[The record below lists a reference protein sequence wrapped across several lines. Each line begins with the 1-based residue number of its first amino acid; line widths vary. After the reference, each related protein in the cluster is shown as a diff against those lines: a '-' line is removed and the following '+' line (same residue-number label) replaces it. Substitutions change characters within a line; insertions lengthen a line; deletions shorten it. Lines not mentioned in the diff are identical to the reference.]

1 MVSLAPDEMRKER
14 DAYRVMVVDD
24 SAVIRGLIAR
34 WLDADPRITVVA
46 TAHNGLMALRNL
58 KSSGAEVVILDVEM
72 PEMDGMTALPKMI
85 ELVPNLQIIM
95 ASTLTRRNAEIS
107 LRALAAGA
115 ADYVPKPSTSR
126 EVNNSAEFRREIIE
140 KVKALG
146 AVARNLANPAVH
158 EPAPVE
164 PAKPLHPAA
173 DGAAVVRPVAL
184 APLPAGAP
192 RRGPIRLQ
200 KISSVLPR
208 ILAIGSSTGGPQ
220 ALFELFK
227 GLKAAPDLPVLITQ
241 HMPPTFTAI
250 LADHIARATGIPCK
264 EAADGDVLKAGQ
276 IYIAPGDY
284 HLKVEEQEGHV
295 VARID
300 QAPPENFCRPAVD
313 PMLRS
318 VARVYGPATLA
329 VILTGMGNDG
339 MEGCQRVIQAG
350 GTVLAQDEQSSV
362 VWGMPGAVATA
373 GLASAVLP
381 LRDIAPMIQRL
392 VRGGR

>member
-1 MVSLAPDEMRKER
+1 MVSPAPAEMRKER

-34 WLDADPRITVVA
+34 WLDADPQVTVVA
-46 TAHNGLMALRNL
+46 TAHNGAMALRNL
-58 KSSGAEVVILDVEM
+58 VSSGAEVVILDVEM
-72 PEMDGMTALPKMI
+72 PEMDGMTALPRLI
-85 ELVPNLQIIM
+85 ALAPNLQVIM

-115 ADYVPKPSTSR
+115 ADYLPKPTSNR
-126 EVNNSAEFRREIIE
+126 EVNTSADFRREILE
-140 KVKALG
+140 KVKVLG
-146 AVARNLANPAVH
+146 AVARDLAAQ
-158 EPAPVE
+158 EAPSPE
-164 PAKPLHPAA
+164 QAK
-173 DGAAVVRPVAL
+173 
-184 APLPAGAP
+184 AG
-192 RRGPIRLQ
+192 RRGPGGAVARIGTVTVAPLRNVAPRGPIQLQ
-200 KISSVLPR
+200 KASAVPPR

-227 GLKAAPDLPVLITQ
+227 SLKGVSDLPILVTQ

-264 EAADGDVLKAGQ
+264 EAADGDILRPGQ
-276 IYIAPGDY
+276 VHIAPGDY
-284 HLKVEEQEGHV
+284 HLMVDEREGQA
-295 VARID
+295 VARIT
-300 QAPPENFCRPAVD
+300 QGPAENFCRPAVD

-318 VARVYGPATLA
+318 VAAVYGPAALA

-339 MEGCQRVIQAG
+339 LQGCRQVVNAG
-350 GTVLAQDEQSSV
+350 GTVLAQDERTSV

-381 LRDIAPMIQRL
+381 LRDIGPMISKL
-392 VRGGR
+392 VKGAR